1 MTTALDT
8 QFDEDIDVLVGNH
21 HAQPKNLRLWPI
33 ATENQLLA
41 SSMGWEKIPKSSTN
55 AFPVNKATV
64 RIQGYRES
72 LPIYGVYFLHSSRQ
86 SGYGYVYSERLIVTA
101 YGTSPRKWGFNGY
114 CFTGG
119 QLQEIHDTVE
129 HIESRMMEY
138 YSHKIKLSGRKK
150 PSASSA
156 S

>member
-1 MTTALDT
+1 MSPAVLDH
-8 QFDEDIDVLVGNH
+8 QFDEDIDNLVGNH
-21 HAQPKNLRLWPI
+21 HAQPKNLKLWPI

-64 RIQGYRES
+64 RIQAHNDGN
-72 LPIYGVYFLHSSRQ
+72 PVYGVYFLHSSRQ
-86 SGYGYVYSERLIVTA
+86 SGYGYVYSEKLIVTA
-101 YGTSPRKWGFNGY
+101 YGTNPERKWGFNGY

-129 HIESRMMEY
+129 HIESRMQEY
-138 YSHKIKLSGRKK
+138 YAHKRKLSGR
-150 PSASSA
+150 
-156 S
+156 

>member
-8 QFDEDIDVLVGNH
+8 QFDEDIDALVGNH
-21 HAQPKNLRLWPI
+21 HPQSRNLKLWPI

-72 LPIYGVYFLHSSRQ
+72 LPIYGVYFVHSSRQ

-101 YGTSPRKWGFNGY
+101 YGTSPRKWGFHGY

-119 QLQEIHDTVE
+119 QLQEVHDTVE

>member
-8 QFDEDIDVLVGNH
+8 QFDEDIDALVGNH
-21 HAQPKNLRLWPI
+21 HPKSTTLRLWPI

-64 RIQGYRES
+64 RIQAHNDGH
-72 LPIYGVYFLHSSRQ
+72 PVYGVYFLHSSRQ

-119 QLQEIHDTVE
+119 QLQEVHDTVE
-129 HIESRMMEY
+129 HIESRIQEY
-138 YSHKIKLSGRKK
+138 YAHKRKLSGR
-150 PSASSA
+150 
-156 S
+156 